1 MDSNSVK
8 LDESWKRLL
17 IQEFSKDYFVKLK
30 HFLLNEKQN
39 GQTIYP
45 PGNKIFAA
53 FDYTPFDKVKVVI
66 LGQDPYHGA
75 GQANGLCF
83 SVAPGVKQP
92 PSLQNIFKELESDLG
107 ISPPVNGDL
116 TQWASQG
123 ILLLNATLTV
133 KANQAGS
140 HQNQGWEVFT
150 DRVIQL
156 LSEQKEHL
164 VFILWGKYAQ
174 GKEHLIDS
182 SKHLIIKSAHPSP
195 FSAYSGFFG
204 SKPFSKTNS
213 YLISNGIAPVNFSL

>member
-1 MDSNSVK
+1 MDSNTVK
-8 LDESWKRLL
+8 LDESWKQLL

-30 HFLLNEKQN
+30 QFLLNEKQN
-39 GQTIYP
+39 RQTIYP

-66 LGQDPYHGA
+66 LGQDPYHGT

-83 SVAPGVKQP
+83 SVAPGIKQP
-92 PSLQNIFKELESDLG
+92 PSLQNIFKELENDLG
-107 ISPPVNGDL
+107 ISPPVSGDL
-116 TQWASQG
+116 TPWARQG
-123 ILLLNATLTV
+123 VLLLNATLTV

-150 DRVIQL
+150 DKVIQL
-156 LSEQKEHL
+156 LSDHKEHL

-174 GKEHLIDS
+174 GKETFIDKQ
-182 SKHLIIKSAHPSP
+182 KHLIIKSAHPSP

-213 YLISNGIAPVNFSL
+213 YLISKGISPVNFAL